1 MVGNMGDMEF
11 HEVVRRRRMVR
22 NFDDRAVPPDVVERL
37 LINATKAPSAGFT
50 QGCDLL
56 VLEGPEQTGRFWAS
70 SEPPDGDG
78 SRTTWPGVLRA
89 PLLIV
94 VLASE
99 AAYRARYSEPDKQR
113 TPSDGQRWRVP
124 YWHVDAGFAALLAL
138 LTAVDEG
145 LGALFFGVTDAD
157 GFRAEFGIPDSHV
170 PVGAIAAGY
179 ARPDRPSSSA
189 GRRRRPLDEVVHR
202 GSW

>member
-11 HEVVRRRRMVR
+11 QEVVRRRRMVR

-37 LINATKAPSAGFT
+37 LVNAARAPSAGFT
-50 QGCDLL
+50 QGCELL
-56 VLEGPEQTGRFWAS
+56 VLEGFEQTSRFWTS

-78 SRTTWPGVLRA
+78 ARTRWPGVLRA

-94 VLASE
+94 VFASE

-113 TPSDGQRWRVP
+113 SISGEASWLVP

-138 LTAVDEG
+138 LTAVDQG
-145 LGALFFGVTDAD
+145 LGALFFAVTDPE
-157 GFRAEFGIPDSHV
+157 GLRAEFDVPDSHL
-170 PVGAIAAGY
+170 PVGAIAVGY
-179 ARPDRPSSSA
+179 ARPDRPSSSV
-189 GRRRRPLDEVVHR
+189 GRGRRPLDDVVHR
-202 GSW
+202 GGW